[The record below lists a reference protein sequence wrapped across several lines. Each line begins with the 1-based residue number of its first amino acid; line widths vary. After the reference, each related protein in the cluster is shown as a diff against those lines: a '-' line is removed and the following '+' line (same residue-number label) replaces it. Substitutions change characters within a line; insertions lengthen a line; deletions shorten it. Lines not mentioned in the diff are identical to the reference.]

1 MSMKYIVV
9 EVADSD
15 ADPQSD
21 NFVQHLPIVFP
32 KTLVHKDMFE
42 AVQQN
47 LLMDETHSFNVA
59 TCIGA
64 GFVDLSKFGEHTC
77 YGESETLKVASRG
90 KADSDLMDT
99 YRFTHGIADAVTV
112 ESTLAEIVSPM
123 GFLRKHRRTHA
134 PEILQAIVQLV
145 KPHFEDRQLH
155 HNGFVTCDV
164 VGAAYSVNKDH
175 TLTLPP
181 NLHMDYI
188 SPASTVRFGGLSHFL
203 AIGGGLEIIEIP
215 DNEFCKLLPRARTT
229 DTLVSA
235 ISNRKTFNGESL
247 LGSVE
252 MTPLSPIPLT
262 DESVD
267 LDKFKLF
274 AHVGDCILRSVS
286 MDQENLDGFLDDSK
300 TAVVTATVLEVE
312 TETLYVFEAKL
323 GDLFEKFKKL

>member
-9 EVADSD
+9 QVTDHKPGEE
-15 ADPQSD
+15 P
-21 NFVQHLPIVFP
+21 FVHHLPIVFP

-42 AVQQN
+42 GVQQN
-47 LLMDETHSFNVA
+47 LMMDEDNKFGVA
-59 TCIGA
+59 ECIGA
-64 GFVDLSKFGEHTC
+64 GFVDLTKFGEHTC

-112 ESTLAEIVSPM
+112 ESTLSEITGPM
-123 GFLRKHRRTHA
+123 SFLRKHRRTNA
-134 PEILQAIVQLV
+134 TEILQAVVQLV

-164 VGAAYSVNKDH
+164 VGTAYSVNKDH
-175 TLTLPP
+175 TMVLPP

-247 LGSVE
+247 LASME

-267 LDKFKLF
+267 LDNFKLF
-274 AHVGDCILRSVS
+274 AHVGDCILRSVN
-286 MDQENLDGFLDDSK
+286 MDQANLDGFLDDSK
-300 TAVVTATVLEVE
+300 TAVVTATVLEIE
-312 TETLYVFEAKL
+312 TQTLYVFEASL